1 MNKTLDDL
9 FNKEIILQSEEQLPN
24 LEKKWQLGINI
35 CDGLYLGSRISPY
48 YLQQQVIPNYKWVT
62 RYLDSH
68 PLISEHT
75 DIKCYSDGW
84 NGDTPEYCRCFSEAR
99 RLGITNN
106 CGLSFAINGQFST
119 RDEIF
124 RFIYNLFYITIGEY
138 LPWIMTLTTGNNEKT
153 VLTAVDALDIAKL
166 IGVEN
171 KFESVMSSL
180 KHVKRDEN
188 GLEYYYEFI
197 RDSFAK

>member
-1 MNKTLDDL
+1 MNKMLDDL

-24 LEKKWQLGINI
+24 LEKKWQLSINI

-84 NGDTPEYCRCFSEAR
+84 NGDTPDYCKCFLEAR
-99 RLGITNN
+99 RLGITDD
-106 CGLSFAINGQFST
+106 CGLKFAINGQFST
-119 RDEIF
+119 KDEIF

-180 KHVKRDEN
+180 KHVKRDETCP
-188 GLEYYYEFI
+188 EYYFEFI